1 MGENKMI
8 IRESRTITGKC
19 DTVDVF
25 LQGSGNPDDEHE
37 IIGVL
42 ICQKL
47 GIGKVDKFD
56 KVEYSKV

>member
-1 MGENKMI
+1 MI